1 MDEHRIQKLR
11 NLGAISRLSTGAE
24 GVRVF
29 VAVQTPAGR
38 ALPFSAAGRPPAR
51 VPEDCL
57 RKRPEGTQVDLAA
70 LSVSGQTVE
79 AVLPVEHYDRVVSDL
94 EQREIRV
101 DELIDRQVVLEP

>member
-1 MDEHRIQKLR
+1 MDEHKIQKLR

-24 GVRVF
+24 GVRVSL
-29 VAVQTPAGR
+29 QYKPRLGEPSR
-38 ALPFSAAGRPPAR
+38 SARRDILQREFQKIASESA
-51 VPEDCL
+51 
-57 RKRPEGTQVDLAA
+57 PEGTQVDLSS

-101 DELIDRQVVLEP
+101 DELIDRQVVPEP